1 MHVVSAL
8 DAATDAE
15 WYNRL
20 QYTMGRLSGTGAH
33 CPGSQGVQLM
43 WVGFFYLL
51 LLLLL
56 FVFISDIIYQVCQLY
71 DTVPR

>member
-1 MHVVSAL
+1 
-8 DAATDAE
+8 
-15 WYNRL
+15 
-20 QYTMGRLSGTGAH
+20 MGRLSGTGAH

-71 DTVPR
+71 DTVPRSKT